1 MKYADQ
7 ISEILNAFSP
17 APLRADQMEEFYC
30 DNTMERISGED
41 CYCSLDL
48 DLFNIVY
55 SDLFILM
62 GEALLKM
69 AEELECEIDD
79 NVLENIKNFW
89 FEGTGVDSRCQRVAR
104 MDSRHWDGS

>member
-1 MKYADQ
+1 
-7 ISEILNAFSP
+7 
-17 APLRADQMEEFYC
+17 
-30 DNTMERISGED
+30 
-41 CYCSLDL
+41 
-48 DLFNIVY
+48 
-55 SDLFILM
+55 M

-79 NVLENIKNFW
+79 NVLENNKNFW